1 MSSKSVHYHT
11 GQLDTLKNRKLFD
24 NLKVKIIAKKS
35 INFLSKITTNDI
47 KAEIVK
53 TSATPIAAKVNKI

>member
-1 MSSKSVHYHT
+1 LQGEKAGAFAT
-11 GQLDTLKNRKLFD
+11 GEGEELRKLFD

-35 INFLSKITTNDI
+35 TNFLSKITTSDI
-47 KAEIVK
+47 KAEIIK